1 MHGTIFREGDKVMQ
15 TKNNYSLKWKNIDD
29 VDNAE
34 GEGVFN
40 GDMGFI
46 KSINEEER
54 TITVEFDDNKVAVYT
69 SENVE
74 ELELAYA
81 ITIHKSQGSEFK
93 VVVIP
98 VYMGSPFLMN
108 RNLIYTAITRAKELV
123 TVVGYPKALKYMIEN
138 TNDMERYSTLCM
150 RIKALLLNDIFEE

>member
-1 MHGTIFREGDKVMQ
+1 M
-15 TKNNYSLKWKNIDD
+15 
-29 VDNAE
+29 
-34 GEGVFN
+34 
-40 GDMGFI
+40 
-46 KSINEEER
+46 
-54 TITVEFDDNKVAVYT
+54 FDDDKKVIYY
-69 SENVE
+69 SETME

-93 VVVIP
+93 VIVIP

-150 RIKALLLNDIFEE
+150 RIKRLVSDDIFEK